1 VTAPFFDAEHPS
13 MMKRALH
20 TVLVVACAAAAPT
33 TASAQQAFGPSVD
46 ASFGLFVGAG
56 GTFDQRGGPALDA
69 IVAVPLGRMQGGTLV
84 AGVTGGI
91 GGPLVMTDICRVGP
105 NDTCMPDYPVFVTV
119 GAVAG
124 VQRAV
129 GAGLSARAMAGP
141 AYFQAT
147 EGDDT
152 FGMQGRL
159 DVARTL
165 ILHTALVASV
175 RGSLLPSYQGET
187 LSYATFGLGLRIQ

>member
-1 VTAPFFDAEHPS
+1 MRSILP
-13 MMKRALH
+13 MMKRTFFAALGAAC
-20 TVLVVACAAAAPT
+20 VAATPATAP
-33 TASAQQAFGPSVD
+33 AQQAFGPSAD
-46 ASFGLFVGAG
+46 ASLGLFVGAG
-56 GTFDQRGGPALDA
+56 GTFDQRGGPAVDA

-124 VQRAV
+124 VQRAL

-147 EGDDT
+147 DGDDT

-165 ILHTALVASV
+165 IFHTSLVASV
-175 RGSLLPSYQGET
+175 RASLLPSYEGET